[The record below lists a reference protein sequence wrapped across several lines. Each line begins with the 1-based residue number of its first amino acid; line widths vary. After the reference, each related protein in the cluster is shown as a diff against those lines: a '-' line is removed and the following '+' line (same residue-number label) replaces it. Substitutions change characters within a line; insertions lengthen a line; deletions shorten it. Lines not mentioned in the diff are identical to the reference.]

1 MKAINVYPL
10 RIHNI
15 TVVRLRR
22 GWTIEDVRQ
31 AIADAD
37 RGVSYQMPK
46 EPRRE
51 SRVA

>member
-1 MKAINVYPL
+1 MNVHPL
-10 RIHNI
+10 RVHNI

-22 GWTIEDVRQ
+22 GWTIGDVRQ

-37 RGVSYQMPK
+37 RGIKYQMPK

-51 SRVA
+51 SRLA